1 MKILS
6 ARQIQKLDQ
15 FTIENEPIASIDL
28 MERASTSF
36 ADWYENNFDQEQ
48 IVRILCGPGNNGGDG
63 LAVARILSQKG
74 YKIEVDL
81 VNPKNKFS
89 QDAEINLKRLPEK
102 IPVRHIKEVKDIPLN
117 YSSEIII
124 DALFGSGLDRP
135 LQGIYADIVKVVNK
149 WDADIISI
157 DIPSG
162 LYCDKINNDKNKIKA
177 KYTLSFQLPKL
188 AFFLSENEDY
198 IGEWNIL
205 DIGLSQEG
213 IDKSKTDIYYST
225 QSDIKSILNK
235 GRKKFDH
242 KGKFGHTL
250 IIAGSKGKMGAAI
263 LASKAALRTG
273 TGLLTAYIPEI
284 GYDIFQTA
292 LPEAMCNTDIG
303 ENFLIDIPDLKPY
316 NTIAIG
322 PGLGQNEETLTCLE
336 TLFERYSEPLV
347 LDADALNLL
356 AKHEHLLK
364 AIPKNSILTPHP
376 GEFRRLAGA
385 WEDELEKLSLQK
397 VFSKTYKCIIVL
409 KGAYTTISDADGNI
423 FINSSGNP
431 GMATAGSGDVLTGM
445 IAAQLSKGIE
455 PINASK
461 SAVYLHGLS
470 GDLALLKIHEESMM
484 ACDITE
490 HISEAYQT
498 LN

>member
-6 ARQIQKLDQ
+6 ALQIQKLDQ

-28 MERASTSF
+28 MERASSTF
-36 ADWYENNFDQEQ
+36 ADWYKQNFDQEQ

-63 LAVARILSQKG
+63 LAIARLLSQKG

-89 QDAEINLKRLPEK
+89 QDAEVNLKRLPDK
-102 IPVRHIKEVKDIPLN
+102 IPVRHIREVKDIPLN

-135 LQGIYADIVKVVNK
+135 LQGIYADIVRVVNK

-162 LYCDKINNDKNKIKA
+162 LYCDKINSDENKIKA

-188 AFFLSENEDY
+188 SFFLKENEDC
-198 IGEWNIL
+198 IGEWTIL
-205 DIGLSQEG
+205 DIGLSKEG
-213 IDKSKTDIYYST
+213 LDKLKTDIYYST
-225 QSDIKSILNK
+225 HSDIKAIVNK
-235 GRKKFDH
+235 RRKKFDH
-242 KGKFGHTL
+242 KGNFGHTL
-250 IIAGSKGKMGAAI
+250 IIAGSKGKMGAAV
-263 LASKAALRTG
+263 LASKSALRTG
-273 TGLLTAYIPEI
+273 CGLLTAYIPEV
-284 GYDIFQTA
+284 GYNIFQSA
-292 LPEAMCNTDIG
+292 LPEAMCITDIG
-303 ENFLIDIPDLKPY
+303 ESFLIDIPDLQPF
-316 NTIAIG
+316 NSIAIG
-322 PGLGQNEETLTCLE
+322 PGIGRNEETLTCLE
-336 TLFERYSEPLV
+336 TLFERYSKPLV

-356 AKHEHLLK
+356 AKNEHLLK
-364 AIPKNSILTPHP
+364 AIPENSILTPHP

-385 WEDELEKLSLQK
+385 WEDEIEKLTLQK

-409 KGAYTTISDADGNI
+409 KGAYTTISDANGNI
-423 FINSSGNP
+423 YINSTGNP

-445 IAAQLSKGIE
+445 IAAQLSKGMDAL
-455 PINASK
+455 NATK

-470 GDLALLKIHEESMM
+470 GDLALLKIHEESMI
-484 ACDITE
+484 AGDIID
-490 HISEAYQT
+490 HISMAYQR
-498 LN
+498 LD